1 MIFPAKS
8 FAKLRSNKKTRPTP
22 RPQIAR
28 KFVAV
33 RSQDAGAA
41 AAVPVVCRK
50 GAGRQQADG
59 SRSDVVVCPV
69 LWIADERADT
79 AISTLMTQLRHWV
92 AKFAVMHN
100 AVFPITAW

>member
-59 SRSDVVVCPV
+59 SRSDVV
-69 LWIADERADT
+69 
-79 AISTLMTQLRHWV
+79 
-92 AKFAVMHN
+92 
-100 AVFPITAW
+100 